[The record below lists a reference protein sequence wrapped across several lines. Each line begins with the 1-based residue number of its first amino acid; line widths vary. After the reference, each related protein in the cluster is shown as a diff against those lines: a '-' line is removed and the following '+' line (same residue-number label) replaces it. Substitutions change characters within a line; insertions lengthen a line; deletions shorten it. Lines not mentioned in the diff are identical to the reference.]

1 MTFDQY
7 WTNAAALGIKT
18 DDANRAIAICAW
30 DAALCAA
37 QEAAFAHGKM
47 QDAATITTALSNLHT
62 WVKPKASSTD
72 H

>member
-7 WTNAAALGIKT
+7 WTNAAALGIPT
-18 DDANRAIAICAW
+18 DDHNRSIAVLAW

-47 QDAATITTALSNLHT
+47 QDAPTITAALSSLHS
-62 WVKPKASSTD
+62 WAQPKTSD
-72 H
+72 G